1 MVDKD
6 HKQKKSVYV
15 QTDEKELNEKKMTLD
30 LDEVW
35 SIKKNIPAFSERH
48 RNKTSAERFSNLP
61 HKVELFSRYGEVRVF
76 KKSVKSIKSSENLQ
90 RVMGF
95 KKSSDD
101 IVDNRNHQGHKLN
114 MKSLTSKDKDEES
127 LFDF

>member
-1 MVDKD
+1 MVDRD

-76 KKSVKSIKSSENLQ
+76 KKSVKSIKSS
-90 RVMGF
+90 
-95 KKSSDD
+95 DD

>member
-1 MVDKD
+1 MVDRD

-15 QTDEKELNEKKMTLD
+15 QTDEKELNEKKM
-30 LDEVW
+30 
-35 SIKKNIPAFSERH
+35 I
-48 RNKTSAERFSNLP
+48 
-61 HKVELFSRYGEVRVF
+61 F